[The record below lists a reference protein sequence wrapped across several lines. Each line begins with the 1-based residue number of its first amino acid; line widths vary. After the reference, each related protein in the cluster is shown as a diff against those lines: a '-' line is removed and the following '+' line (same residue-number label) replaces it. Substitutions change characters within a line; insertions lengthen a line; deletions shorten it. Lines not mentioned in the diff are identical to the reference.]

1 MSELDKTA
9 LNAAGARITRQ
20 MVEQQAGAGRDTNV
34 FHFADAVLG
43 AEPGRAVKILR
54 DLGESGES
62 GYMILGMLE
71 GQLRR
76 FLKMRA
82 AMAEGRSSRSVV
94 QAASPMLPPAIQSR
108 LARQLETFDERRLIE
123 AFRGA
128 RAADRAIKSHGSGAE
143 LAHIESLVWSIAASE
158 RKMGERR
165 TGEPK
170 K

>member
-1 MSELDKTA
+1 MSELDKAA
-9 LNAAGARITRQ
+9 LNAGGARITRR
-20 MVEQQAGAGRDTNV
+20 MVEEQAGAGRDTNV
-34 FHFADAVLG
+34 FHFSDAVLG
-43 AEPGRAVKILR
+43 AEPARAVKILR

-82 AMAEGRSSRSVV
+82 AVAEGRSPRSVV

-108 LARQLETFDERRLIE
+108 LARQLESFDERRLIE

-128 RAADRAIKSHGSGAE
+128 RATDRAIKSQGSGAE
-143 LAHIESLVWSIAASE
+143 LAHIESLIWSIAALDL
-158 RKMGERR
+158 K
-165 TGEPK
+165 TGDPK